1 MRDWGSKV
9 QREAKLEQEKEG
21 GGREMYISTPVSA
34 VTAWM

>member
-1 MRDWGSKV
+1 MRDWGGKV

-21 GGREMYISTPVSA
+21 GGREMYIERDA